1 MFFDCYQ
8 QNFAW
13 SYEAPICYTHYRTTL
28 LFSFQT
34 VTNKPFSEMLIICT
48 HGTFTPRGYVVL
60 LHLGN
65 VHSQEIV
72 FLGTT
77 ADPTSEKTWKEVV
90 EN

>member
-1 MFFDCYQ
+1 
-8 QNFAW
+8 
-13 SYEAPICYTHYRTTL
+13 
-28 LFSFQT
+28 
-34 VTNKPFSEMLIICT
+34 
-48 HGTFTPRGYVVL
+48 VVL